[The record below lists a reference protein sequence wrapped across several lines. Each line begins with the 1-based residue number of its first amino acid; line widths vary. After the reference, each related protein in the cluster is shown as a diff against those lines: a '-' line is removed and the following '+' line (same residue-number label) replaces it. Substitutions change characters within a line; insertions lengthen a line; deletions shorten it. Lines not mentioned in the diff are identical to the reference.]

1 MLPYAVLHNNMGERH
16 VGFRKVIVCCGMAL
30 GFAGTALAQVPPT
43 GASDLAGQQA
53 LLKSDNPKEAA
64 NKKLVFDMYR
74 IFVNGGHTEE
84 AAKYFTESYI
94 QHNPNVITGRDAFVA
109 YVKQTRP
116 AVAIPATVGFPVISI
131 MAEGDMVMIATVSYA
146 PDPTQPGTKY
156 ASTHFDLYRIEN
168 GKIAEHW
175 DHVAKDPSKAHFNP
189 NTETKK

>member
-1 MLPYAVLHNNMGERH
+1 
-16 VGFRKVIVCCGMAL
+16 VGLRKIIVCGGLVL
-30 GFAGTALAQVPPT
+30 GFANVALAQVPPT
-43 GASDLAGQQA
+43 GVSDLAGQEA

-116 AVAIPATVGFPVISI
+116 AVAIPKTVGFPIISI

-146 PDPTQPGTKY
+146 PDPTKPGTKY

-175 DHVAKDPSKAHFNP
+175 DHVPKDPSKAHFNP